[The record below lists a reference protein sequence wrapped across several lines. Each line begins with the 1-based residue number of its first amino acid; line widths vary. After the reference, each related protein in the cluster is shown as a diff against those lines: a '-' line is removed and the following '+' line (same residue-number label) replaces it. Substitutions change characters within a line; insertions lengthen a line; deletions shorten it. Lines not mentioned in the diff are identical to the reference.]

1 MKLIIKK
8 TEQPKKKVKFVVK
21 QKKPTIDYDYKYIK
35 EQVFETITYEDYY
48 MMEYSKFGDSHDLVD
63 LMRSMAIKLQMAKSI
78 EEDCFTTEFKEKMND
93 IIEIIWDEENIYYE
107 EEEKSKLADNFGY
120 YLMANQIRLL

>member
-1 MKLIIKK
+1 MKFIIKT

-35 EQVFETITYEDYY
+35 EQVYETITYEDYF
-48 MMEYSKFGDSHDLVD
+48 MMDNSKFGDSRDLVD
-63 LMRSMAIKLQMAKSI
+63 LMRCMAIRLQMAKSI
-78 EEDCFTTEFKEKMND
+78 EEDCFSTYFKEKMND
-93 IIEIIWDEENIYYE
+93 IMEIIWDEENIYYE
-107 EEEKSKLADNFGY
+107 DEEKSKLSDNFGY